1 MSALHITLKPA
12 SDERVHYIFER
23 GPIYIG
29 RSPSCEVAVP
39 LPWVSI
45 HHLRL
50 IWTDETLSIF
60 DLQARHSCLING
72 VSLERGDEIHLTE
85 PVTITL
91 FSLKVELNLGPT
103 QGDSSSDQDR
113 QRNLLRL
120 WRPESGWLLWW
131 TPAPQMDRDSA
142 PQSPEMRALGA
153 PTREALISPVG
164 ETLFRATQA
173 SHPHIYT
180 QPLNAVDQK
189 RDPST
194 PRCWPLPMGV
204 RCALSSDEIEE
215 HTIGVPLEVFNLN
228 RSSRLII
235 TSSESGLEL
244 KDSSLPEEEVSA
256 LHLIDKRSPPTL
268 RGRTD
273 QTQPLET
280 PRRSVSLSTVNWGGG
295 VLSISK
301 DKSAYR
307 DVNKTSRMAQWVR
320 SYRIHLG
327 LTLISILILVSL
339 YSLTD
344 T

>member
-1 MSALHITLKPA
+1 LTALHITLKTA
-12 SDERVHYIFER
+12 SDDRVHYIFER

-39 LPWVSI
+39 LPWVSV

-50 IWTDETLSIF
+50 IWTNETLSIF

-72 VSLERGDEIHLTE
+72 ASLERGDEIHLTE

-91 FSLKVELNLGPT
+91 FSLKIELNLGPI

-131 TPAPQMDRDSA
+131 TPTPQIDQNPDS
-142 PQSPEMRALGA
+142 QSPEMRALEA
-153 PTREALISPVG
+153 PTRDALISPVG
-164 ETLFRATQA
+164 ETLFRATQP
-173 SHPHIYT
+173 SHPHINKA
-180 QPLNAVDQK
+180 LNTVDQN
-189 RDPST
+189 RDPSA

-215 HTIGVPLEVFNLN
+215 HTIGLPLDLFNLN
-228 RSSRLII
+228 RSPRLII

-244 KDSSLPEEEVSA
+244 RDPSLSEEEVSP

-273 QTQPLET
+273 QTQPLEI
-280 PRRSVSLSTVNWGGG
+280 PRRPTSLSKMNWGGG

-301 DKSAYR
+301 DESLYG
-307 DVNKTSRMAQWVR
+307 DVNKASRVTRWMR
-320 SYRIHLG
+320 TYPIYFG
-327 LTLISILILVSL
+327 LTLLSILILASL
-339 YSLTD
+339 FSLTVK
-344 T
+344 